1 MTLRK
6 PDADQ
11 IEAHLAA
18 LRTASWLGP
27 ARQWWPQFI
36 FHFTDLQNVVSILT
50 QGKLL
55 ARSRGEIATDIA
67 SADVLANTDDAWK
80 DYVRLY
86 FRPRTN
92 MQWNNEGIRPRGFL
106 TPLNAHCPVP
116 VFLLFDATEL
126 LTRMTTRFSEGNLAA
141 DSTTGED
148 AAYFASIPFP
158 KVYHNSWLS
167 EGEKRNVIFHRHAE
181 VLIPGELGLVS
192 LKHIICRSEAE
203 TETLRN
209 RLPTQIRTQFDGL
222 ICEARQANLFERNWT
237 FVETASLEQQRVVL
251 NFNPTTKSSGGP
263 FAAFLEIQ
271 NLTTGEKYQWKDSAY
286 QANRNCSI
294 SIPQLVEPTP
304 YEAVFTLDDAIAY
317 AGRFNPNPML

>member
-1 MTLRK
+1 MTHRK

-11 IEAHLAA
+11 IEAQLAA

-67 SADVLANTDDAWK
+67 SADVLANSNDASK

-86 FRPRTN
+86 FRPRTPTP
-92 MQWNNEGIRPRGFL
+92 WNNEGIRPRGGL
-106 TPLNAHCPVP
+106 TALKAHCPVP
-116 VFLLFDATEL
+116 VFFLFDATEL

-141 DSTTGED
+141 NSSTGDD

-158 KVYHNSWLS
+158 KVYHEGSLS
-167 EGEKRNVIFHRHAE
+167 EGEKRNIIFHRHAE
-181 VLIPGELGLVS
+181 VLVPGELDLAS
-192 LKHIICRSEAE
+192 LKYIICRSEAE

-209 RLPTQIRTQFDGL
+209 RLPTQIRSQFEGL
-222 ICEARQANLFERNWT
+222 IREAMQANLFERKWT
-237 FVETASLEQQRVVL
+237 FVETAFLEQQRVVL
-251 NFNPTTKSSGGP
+251 NFNASTRSPGP
-263 FAAFLEIQ
+263 FTAFLEIQ
-271 NLTTGEKYQWKDSAY
+271 NLTTGEKYQWKNSEY

-294 SIPQLVEPTP
+294 GIPQLVNPTP
-304 YEAVFTLDDAIAY
+304 YEAVFTLDEAIAY